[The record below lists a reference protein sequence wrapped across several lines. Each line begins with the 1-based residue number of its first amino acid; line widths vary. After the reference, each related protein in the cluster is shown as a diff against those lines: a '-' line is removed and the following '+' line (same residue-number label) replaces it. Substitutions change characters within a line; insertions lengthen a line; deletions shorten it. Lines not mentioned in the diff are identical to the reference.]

1 MATPAE
7 KQATVIATAT
17 ELQNFI
23 RVLQS
28 LKTDGLSTGSIDTST
43 QAKSEPALA
52 ILLPR
57 EPQRQVMRER
67 TQFPIAMIGGRPI
80 EFRPMSPQTGRSE
93 LHPKETPGSL
103 R

>member
-1 MATPAE
+1 
-7 KQATVIATAT
+7 
-17 ELQNFI
+17 
-23 RVLQS
+23 
-28 LKTDGLSTGSIDTST
+28 
-43 QAKSEPALA
+43 
-52 ILLPR
+52 
-57 EPQRQVMRER
+57 MRER